1 MYVHYVCVCDGAYI
15 KKMKKQNAYHKFQ
28 LPHNKIA
35 ASKGRNGKGR
45 KKNTHS
51 LIKTE
56 QN

>member
-1 MYVHYVCVCDGAYI
+1 
-15 KKMKKQNAYHKFQ
+15 MKKQNAYHKFQ

-56 QN
+56 HEQLRVEFSGGN